1 LAAKVLT
8 SLCLSVTQQ
17 KHVVEIRQ
25 RISNQ
30 NYTEA
35 TMSMN
40 LIVRFSKW
48 SLFLFLAASCFAF
61 SSRPAVA
68 TPVTYTYNQGI
79 SGSMT
84 LSAGLADGFAGF
96 VTPTSFSFTDGG
108 LTITSAESL
117 AVSSFFVVTNG
128 SGAITDWNILLVLS
142 ASDVIDSSCCVDGLA
157 LNLSDDGGLF
167 AASSGTPGVW
177 STDNSPVEEP
187 SSIFLLG
194 TGLLGLGPFVRRG
207 LAMP

>member
-1 LAAKVLT
+1 
-8 SLCLSVTQQ
+8 
-17 KHVVEIRQ
+17 
-25 RISNQ
+25 
-30 NYTEA
+30 
-35 TMSMN
+35 MN

-61 SSRPAVA
+61 SSRLAVA

-84 LSAGLADGFAGF
+84 LSTGLADDFTGF

-117 AVSSFFVVTNG
+117 AISSFFVVTNG

-142 ASDVIDSSCCVDGLA
+142 AADVIDSSCCVNGFA
-157 LNLSDDGGLF
+157 LNLSDDSGVF
-167 AASSGTPGVW
+167 AASNGTPGVW
-177 STDNSPVEEP
+177 STGNSPVQEP

-194 TGLLGLGPFVRRG
+194 TGLLGLGPFIRRG